1 MPRVKLPRKSTSI
14 DMTAMC
20 DVAFL
25 LLSFFI
31 LTTKFK
37 PSEALAVVTPSSVSS
52 KVAESK
58 DVVLVTI
65 DPNGKVYFS
74 LSDDAPKKEV
84 FEALNTSRNLGLT
97 SGEIANL
104 SSSAIPFI
112 GVPFSQLKS
121 LASKNKDEFKGV
133 NWPGIPVLDTLNNE
147 LTDWV
152 AAAVSAFQGQKMSLQ
167 VKGDNSAKYPSF
179 QAVIRAFKKN
189 DQLKF
194 QMITNAEGVPEGS
207 ELYKKNMSNMAAGKS
222 PSAE

>member
-1 MPRVKLPRKSTSI
+1 
-14 DMTAMC
+14 MTAMC

-37 PSEALAVVTPSSVSS
+37 PNEALAVVTPSSVSS
-52 KVAESK
+52 KAAESK
-58 DVVLVTI
+58 DVVLITI

-74 LSDDAPKKEV
+74 VSDDAPKKEII
-84 FEALNTSRNLGLT
+84 EAVNTSRNLGLT
-97 SGEIANL
+97 AGEIANL
-104 SSSAIPFI
+104 SSSNIPFI
-112 GVPFSQLKS
+112 GVPFSQVKS
-121 LASKNKDEFKGV
+121 LASKNKDDFKGNNI

-152 AAAVSAFQGQKMSLQ
+152 AAAVSAFQGQKMALQ

-194 QMITNAEGVPEGS
+194 QMITNAEGVPEGT

-222 PSAE
+222 ISAE